1 MPQQAG
7 TCGNHAYT
15 TGVSIMANFNRMFWA
30 FLGHLFSTVNN
41 IAIAGDNITA
51 LAADASIDY
60 RSETTEL
67 RSAART
73 KRRAE
78 LGLPPLEPAQ

>member
-1 MPQQAG
+1 M
-7 TCGNHAYT
+7 
-15 TGVSIMANFNRMFWA
+15 SKFNAMFWA
-30 FLGHLFSTVNN
+30 FFGHLFSTVNN
-41 IAIAGDNITA
+41 LAVASDNITA

-78 LGLPPLEPAQ
+78 LGLPPLGDS

>member
-1 MPQQAG
+1 M
-7 TCGNHAYT
+7 
-15 TGVSIMANFNRMFWA
+15 SNFNAMFWA
-30 FLGHLFSTVNN
+30 FLGHMFSTVNN
-41 IAIAGDNITA
+41 VAVASDNLTA

-67 RSAART
+67 RAAARI